1 MVVFSD
7 AQGSVQLDIYVI
19 DDRSE
24 TLGALVPESPIP
36 PGNLID
42 IAYINNITVVASAPQ
57 SPPIEFNGN
66 LSRVTMSLSFQ
77 VTCAVNF
84 FGSDCNTFCQGRD
97 NSLGHFT
104 CDPLTGN
111 RVCLPRYRNVS
122 TDCTECVPLEGCC
135 ESRNYCIL

>member
-1 MVVFSD
+1 MQF
-7 AQGSVQLDIYVI
+7 DIYVI

-24 TLGALVPESPIP
+24 TLGPLVPGSPIP

-42 IAYINNITVVASAPQ
+42 IAYINNVTVAASAPQ
-57 SPPIEFNGN
+57 SPLRELTGN

-77 VTCAVNF
+77 VTCEANF
-84 FGSDCNTFCQGRD
+84 FGPDCNTFCQGRD

-111 RVCLPRYRNVS
+111 RVCLPGYRNVS
-122 TDCTECVPLEGCC
+122 ADCTECVPLEGCS
-135 ESRNYCIL
+135 ESYTVYCKDDKSIYI